1 MFQKPG
7 LKKNWASAALVLLGI
22 LIVLACAGVLAR
34 SGRWRNPKPAVPQ
47 SRASNPRVLLFEL
60 HKQADQ
66 MFQARLFSA
75 AAARWEAGLEEA
87 RRQGDQVYAISSLA
101 NLGACRV
108 ATFRYREGMAA
119 YLAARDLARK
129 RGDWETAAALASNIS
144 ALYIEM
150 GEIGSAVEAAETG
163 LTWLGD
169 RPAPYY
175 RAKLLTNLARL
186 RARTG
191 DADAAVRLFGEAIDE
206 ADRLGDDAT
215 RALAWNQLG
224 YELLRAGSLEAA
236 EQALLESYR
245 LRRFTRDKALLLSYR
260 VLGMLRMAQG
270 DLKSAAALLDQA
282 VALAGSSPRLVPAW
296 QLYHER
302 GRVRLAQGRLPEAL
316 ADFRVSV
323 ASARHWRPEVLPAD
337 PVRVSLEAG
346 LQEIYSSFIEAGN
359 RLYFSGG
366 DRGLV
371 RETFEV
377 AEENRAYSLRA
388 LMAAPEEWRQELP
401 PDYGETLA
409 RLRAA
414 ELEAVAGDSPPA
426 RERLRQLHYRLT
438 EMEARAGLDFCRLDE
453 SARRGSDLLARTQ
466 RVLGADEAL
475 LSFHLAEPQSYVW
488 GVTRAGLELHR
499 LPSRSRF
506 RDYVKRFGEALQRG
520 SAEALTLGERLYGEL
535 CGGLKETTRSKAH
548 WLLALDDVLFELPF
562 AALPEV
568 SRSGRPTFLIERHSL
583 QVVPGAHLLVASRE
597 QPAPDRRAEGAF
609 VGVGDPVYNTA
620 DPRWGGPPAASRGG
634 RRPVELPRLAG
645 SGREIRACAQLW
657 AMSSSRP
664 SLLEGAEASRER
676 VLRSLDQRPAVVHFA
691 THVVSS
697 ERQRGLIAL
706 SLLPSGDVE
715 LFSPLE
721 IAHQRLAPRLVVLS
735 GCGSAQGE
743 ILPGVGLM
751 GLTRAWLAAGASTVV
766 ATRWPTPD
774 DSGELLLRFYGQL
787 QPWTGDRPG
796 SRPAVALQ
804 RAQVE
809 VLESASWRSSPHYW
823 AAYFAVG
830 RE

>member
-1 MFQKPG
+1 MFHKPG
-7 LKKNWASAALVLLGI
+7 LKKRWASLTLALLGI
-22 LIVLACAGVLAR
+22 LIVLACAGTLAR
-34 SGRWRNPKPAVPQ
+34 FTSTPLPKPAPKAYQ
-47 SRASNPRVLLFEL
+47 AAARQRVRQLYAEATGL
-60 HKQADQ
+60 
-66 MFQARLFSA
+66 FQAGLYSA
-75 AAARWEAGLEEA
+75 AADRYQSGLDGATRDADEAF
-87 RRQGDQVYAISSLA
+87 AIRFLGG
-101 NLGACRV
+101 LGACRV
-108 ATFRYREGMAA
+108 AAFRYRDGMAS
-119 YLAARDLARK
+119 YLAARDLAIRNN
-129 RGDWETAAALASNIS
+129 DWVAVAGLASNIS
-144 ALYIEM
+144 ALYMEM
-150 GEIGSAVEAAETG
+150 GEINSAVEAAEAG
-163 LTWLGD
+163 LSWLEG
-169 RPAPYY
+169 RPAPEY
-175 RAKLLTNLARL
+175 RPKLLTQLGKL

-191 DADAAVRLFGEAIDE
+191 RMEEAVQLFREAIWE
-206 ADRLGDDAT
+206 ADRRGDSASL
-215 RALAWNQLG
+215 ALAWNLLG
-224 YELLRAGSLEAA
+224 YELLRTGSLEAA
-236 EQALLESYR
+236 ERALLEAYR
-245 LRRFTRDKALLLSYR
+245 LRKFTRDKALLTSYR
-260 VLGMLRMAQG
+260 MLGMLRMAQG

-282 VALAGSSPRLVPAW
+282 VALADSSPKVLPAW

-316 ADFRVSV
+316 ADLRVSV

-346 LQEIYSSFIEAGN
+346 LQEVYSSFIDAGN
-359 RLYFSGG
+359 RLYFAAG
-366 DRGLV
+366 DRQRV

-414 ELEAVAGDSPPA
+414 ELDVVAGDSPPA

-453 SARRGSDLLARTQ
+453 STGSGSDLLARTQ

-499 LPSRSRF
+499 LPSRSHF
-506 RDYVKRFGEALQRG
+506 RDYVRQFGEALQRG

-535 CGGLKETTRSKAH
+535 CGGLKEPTRSKAH

-583 QVVPGAHLLVASRE
+583 QVVPSAHLLVASRE
-597 QPAPDRRAEGAF
+597 RPARDRPAEGAF

-620 DPRWGGPPAASRGG
+620 DPRWGGLPAASRGG

-657 AMSSSRP
+657 AASSSRP
-664 SLLEGAEASRER
+664 SLLEGAKASRET
-676 VLRSLDQRPAVVHFA
+676 VLRSLEQRPAVVHFA

-721 IAHQRLAPRLVVLS
+721 IAHQRLAPHLVVLS
-735 GCGSAQGE
+735 GCSSAQGE
-743 ILPGVGLM
+743 TLPGVGLM

-774 DSGELLLRFYGQL
+774 DSGELFLRFYRQL
-787 QPWTGDRPG
+787 KPWAGRRPG

-809 VLESASWRSSPHYW
+809 VLKSASWRSSPHYW